1 MSHFYYL
8 CPVIPGLTGDLT
20 RNRRAVPDST
30 MKILIDNGHGIQ
42 TKGKRSPDGTLL
54 EYAYTRELARQI
66 VATLKARGYDSELLV
81 PEDDDIPLEERVRRI
96 NKICLTYEPSCP
108 AHRHGRLRPA
118 ISPSSP
124 APTGDLLPNV
134 ILISI
139 HVNAAG
145 DGTKWMNATGWSC
158 YTCKGQT
165 ESDRLADC
173 LYKAAEQILK
183 SQTIRT
189 DYARDGDPDWEE
201 NFYILR
207 HSLCPAVLVECFFM
221 DNKNDQ
227 KYLLSNSGRE
237 SIIDIIVRGVLYFTN
252 LWQKKSTGSILYLL

>member
-1 MSHFYYL
+1 
-8 CPVIPGLTGDLT
+8 
-20 RNRRAVPDST
+20 

-42 TKGKRSPDGTLL
+42 TKGKRSPDGKLL
-54 EYAYTRELARQI
+54 EYAYTRGLARQI
-66 VATLKARGYDSELLV
+66 VTTLKARGYDSELLV
-81 PEDDDIPLEERVRRI
+81 PEDDDIPLSERVRRV
-96 NKICLTYEPSCP
+96 NEICLTYEPSCP
-108 AHRHGRLRPA
+108 APIGH
-118 ISPSSP
+118 
-124 APTGDLLPNV
+124 PNV

-183 SQTIRT
+183 NQVIRT

-207 HSLCPAVLVECFFM
+207 HSLCPAVLTENFFM
-221 DNKNDQ
+221 DGYD
-227 KYLLSNSGRE
+227 L
-237 SIIDIIVRGVLYFTN
+237 GVL
-252 LWQKKSTGSILYLL
+252 QSKAGKQSIVDTHIEGIIEYWEISKERHP